1 MTNALFGF
9 PRVTPNYTL
18 SGGTWSATYPLTHL
32 LVLPLSKVARSTAT
46 TLVSTVIDGTTA
58 TPQIA
63 GMIGLVRHNLSLAAT
78 IKLTCWT
85 TSARTVTSFVGAF
98 ESVWPAGW
106 TMTATEQANAVWT
119 WYKRFGA
126 AGSPG
131 LTVGAFRIEIN
142 DVTNPAGYVQAGFVE
157 ISQVFEARYNFAWG
171 MQYGFN
177 WRSQVA
183 EALGGVEYVDRR
195 QKQRVV
201 RGTFPYTTRADAMTK
216 HYEMQRQYDL
226 NVPFLFVPMPDEV
239 LHYPRTIMLCTQI
252 DPGLMSMVARMG
264 ATGLTGLLD
273 SVPFAFRE
281 VIG

>member
-18 SGGTWSATYPLTHL
+18 SGGTWSVTYPLTHL
-32 LVLPLSKVARSTAT
+32 LVLPLSKVARSTAA
-46 TLVSTVIDGTTA
+46 TLVSTVIDGTTT
-58 TPQIA
+58 TPQTA
-63 GMIGLVRHNLSLAAT
+63 GMIALVRHNLTLAAT

-126 AGSPG
+126 AGSAG

-142 DVTNPAGYVQAGFVE
+142 DTANPAGYVQAGFVE
-157 ISQVFEARYNFAWG
+157 LSQVFEVRYNFEWG
-171 MQYGFN
+171 LQYGFN
-177 WRSQVA
+177 WRSEVS
-183 EALGGVEYVDRR
+183 EAIGGAEYVDRR
-195 QKQRVV
+195 QKPRVV
-201 RGTFPYTTRADAMTK
+201 RGTFPNTIRSEAMTK
-216 HYEMQRQYDL
+216 HFEMQRQYDF
-226 NVPFLFVPMPDEV
+226 NTPFLFVPMPDETA
-239 LHYPRTIMLCTQI
+239 HYPRTIMLGRQM
-252 DPGLMSMVARMG
+252 DPGLITMTARMG

-273 SVPFAFRE
+273 SVPFAIRE
-281 VIG
+281 IIG